1 MIEVAIRDYLANKI
15 NPIPV
20 LMEQPKNPP
29 KEYVLLRLAD
39 AGVVNKVDA
48 ATFFVTVRSSTLY
61 ETAQLRDSVKDA
73 LLDAISEDF
82 ITSSTLGG
90 ESAQTDSANNV
101 YQYEL
106 TFNFYYYREET

>member
-1 MIEVAIRDYLANKI
+1 MIEIAIRDYLAQVI
-15 NPIPV
+15 DPIPV
-20 LMEQPKNPP
+20 LMEQPKTPP
-29 KEYVLLRLAD
+29 KEYILLRLTD
-39 AGVVNKVDA
+39 AGCINKVDA

-61 ETAQLRDSVKDA
+61 KAAQLRDLVKDA
-73 LLDAISEDF
+73 LFNVISEDY

>member
-1 MIEVAIRDYLANKI
+1 MIEVAIRDYLAEKI
-15 NPIPV
+15 DPIPV
-20 LMEQPKNPP
+20 LMEQPQRPP
-29 KEYVLLRLAD
+29 IEYVLLRLVD
-39 AGVVNKVDA
+39 SGVVNKVDA
-48 ATFFVTVRSSTLY
+48 ATFFVTVRSDTLY
-61 ETAQLRDSVKDA
+61 NAAQLRDSVKDA
-73 LLDAISEDF
+73 LFDVISEDF

>member
-1 MIEVAIRDYLANKI
+1 MIEVAIRDYLAQI
-15 NPIPV
+15 IDPIPV

-29 KEYVLLRLAD
+29 KEYVLLRLTD

-48 ATFFVTVRSSTLY
+48 ATFFVTIRSDDLY
-61 ETAQLRDSVKDA
+61 RAALLRDSVKDA
-73 LLDAISEDF
+73 LLDAISEDY

>member
-1 MIEVAIRDYLANKI
+1 MIEVAIRDYLAEKI
-15 NPIPV
+15 DPIPV
-20 LMEQPKNPP
+20 LMEQPKRPP
-29 KEYVLLRLAD
+29 IEYVLLRLVD
-39 AGVVNKVDA
+39 SGVVNKVDA
-48 ATFFVTVRSSTLY
+48 ATFFVTVRSDTLY
-61 ETAQLRDSVKDA
+61 NASQLRDSVKDA
-73 LLDAISEDF
+73 LFDVISEDF

>member
-1 MIEVAIRDYLANKI
+1 MIEVAIRDYLAEKI
-15 NPIPV
+15 DPIPV
-20 LMEQPKNPP
+20 LMEQPKRPP
-29 KEYVLLRLAD
+29 IEYVLLRLVD
-39 AGVVNKVDA
+39 SGVVNKVDA
-48 ATFFVTVRSSTLY
+48 ATFFVTVRSDTLY
-61 ETAQLRDSVKDA
+61 KAAQLRDSVKDA
-73 LLDAISEDF
+73 LFDAITEDY

>member
-1 MIEVAIRDYLANKI
+1 MIEVAIRDYLAQAI
-15 NPIPV
+15 TPIPV
-20 LMEQPKNPP
+20 LMEQPKTLPT
-29 KEYVLLRLAD
+29 EYVLLRLAD
-39 AGVVNKVDA
+39 GGIVNKVDA
-48 ATFFVTVRSSTLY
+48 ATFFVTVRSNTLY
-61 ETAQLRDSVKDA
+61 KAAQLRDSVKEA
-73 LLDAISEDF
+73 LLNAISEDF